1 MQRELSLAGM
11 DWPGSER
18 RLTESS
24 SHTNGLPNAGS
35 SAIADIGHHPSISG
49 QWQLCGMSAC
59 GSSEP
64 EAAI

>member
-1 MQRELSLAGM
+1 MLVIAYGGNQL
-11 DWPGSER
+11 GSEPAGH
-18 RLTESS
+18 RL
-24 SHTNGLPNAGS
+24 GMAGRS